1 MDLPKPKPSKR
12 LDLQGIRALAIIVVL
27 GFHFYPEY
35 CPNGY
40 LGVDQFFVLSGFLMC
55 MLLKRAENEST
66 CSLVTLFY
74 SKRFKR
80 ILPLYLIIIFI
91 AMICLYNYF
100 PDTAIE
106 LNQESAVHALLF
118 VSNRPT
124 TDQEDYFQMLSIAV
138 DIFTHTW
145 SLSVEIH
152 FYFLVPFIFLFASD
166 LPGQYQYGY
175 YGIIGMVVYLLT
187 IPKSADSY
195 EALQKQEEVRE
206 LLMTNENQ
214 EVDDSPSE
222 SRSAR
227 FTQPAAY
234 FFLIVLTFVNT
245 YPVALPA
252 LIVRYK
258 KFKLEHVPLVTIGT
272 GCLMLISDE
281 NLILSNKVLTYIGDI
296 SYSLY
301 LIHWPI
307 YAYWKLSCNG
317 DQIYL
322 FIALT
327 SSILLAII
335 TYETFEKWYLK
346 LSSTSIGLMV
356 VILFFLNITAIKKQ
370 DIMDRIYL
378 MRNNVTSLDEVT
390 YDMTIEDAIRLNTRW
405 SVNDMKNLYAP
416 SCVYEKEESPFG
428 WCRHKV
434 RASQNL
440 STVNLRSQGLSKS
453 GKYKLAI
460 IGNSWT
466 ANHAKLFYQ
475 ECGYKAKSIM
485 QGSASG
491 EFRGTTP
498 RKTLLILGCEPFF
511 PSMDKERC
519 RRNFT
524 DYAEHIEKEKPD
536 FAFVISRYLSIGGPL
551 PENVTSFDEDPTYQ
565 TMKAQMMKFISNI
578 KYKMYILDAF
588 PAIDRWKIPRIGF
601 MMRNGTDPVAIDN
614 MLVRRTSDY
623 FMSRKRYAQLL
634 KDCGEKCIMIDYVPE
649 FYKRSTNTFRTFD
662 KKGFSYFTTEM
673 HLTPHGIEK
682 IRHIWKDICG
692 KL

>member
-124 TDQEDYFQMLSIAV
+124 TDQEDYFQM
-138 DIFTHTW
+138 
-145 SLSVEIH
+145 
-152 FYFLVPFIFLFASD
+152 
-166 LPGQYQYGY
+166 
-175 YGIIGMVVYLLT
+175 
-187 IPKSADSY
+187 
-195 EALQKQEEVRE
+195 KQEEVRE
-206 LLMTNENQ
+206 LLMVNENQ

-227 FTQPAAY
+227 FTQSAAY

-252 LIVRYK
+252 LIVR
-258 KFKLEHVPLVTIGT
+258 PLVTIGT

-281 NLILSNKVLTYIGDI
+281 NLILSNRVLTYIGDI

-322 FIALT
+322 FIALI
-327 SSILLAII
+327 SSVFLAII

-390 YDMTIEDAIRLNTRW
+390 YNMTIEDVIRLNTRW

-428 WCRHKV
+428 WCRHK
-434 RASQNL
+434 
-440 STVNLRSQGLSKS
+440 GLLKS

-491 EFRGTTP
+491 
-498 RKTLLILGCEPFF
+498 CEPFF

-536 FAFVISRYLSIGGPL
+536 FAFVISR
-551 PENVTSFDEDPTYQ
+551 
-565 TMKAQMMKFISNI
+565 
-578 KYKMYILDAF
+578 
-588 PAIDRWKIPRIGF
+588 
-601 MMRNGTDPVAIDN
+601 
-614 MLVRRTSDY
+614 
-623 FMSRKRYAQLL
+623 
-634 KDCGEKCIMIDYVPE
+634 
-649 FYKRSTNTFRTFD
+649 
-662 KKGFSYFTTEM
+662 
-673 HLTPHGIEK
+673 
-682 IRHIWKDICG
+682 
-692 KL
+692 